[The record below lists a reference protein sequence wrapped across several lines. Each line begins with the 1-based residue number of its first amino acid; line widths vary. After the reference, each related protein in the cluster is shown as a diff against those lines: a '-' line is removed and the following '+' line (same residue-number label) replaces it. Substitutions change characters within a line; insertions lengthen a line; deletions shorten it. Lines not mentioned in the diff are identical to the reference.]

1 MLEFLDI
8 SDNLLSSPLDL
19 SPLTQLRGI
28 SLGQRNLENLTVK
41 HFLELPSSLT
51 SLEISHSHLLL
62 DIEED
67 SLGKF
72 TGLENLNIS
81 HNSRLRHLPASLC
94 SSLELLTVDLSHNDL
109 RVLRS
114 DSLPWARLTRLEVG
128 GNPLDCDCQ
137 MAWLVSLLPSI
148 HHQGATCHLPL
159 ALRGSNLTKLTQ
171 LAECQSVS
179 PWILP
184 SLLITITLLLIL
196 LSLLLV
202 LWRCNRHKAGVTDLS
217 QPSLVFP
224 DHRED
229 LGLYWDL
236 TTPHHTSHHHLY
248 WPPPPQAY
256 QVSYQQQRRGSSES
270 VLERRKDNKI
280 VYNGIY
286 THLTQSRQKSS
297 KSRNIWNSL
306 RQKRAVPDPGQETI
320 YTLADSPLHY
330 DQRDIIYLDLLKD
343 CGRH

>member
-1 MLEFLDI
+1 M
-8 SDNLLSSPLDL
+8 S
-19 SPLTQLRGI
+19 
-28 SLGQRNLENLTVK
+28 
-41 HFLELPSSLT
+41 
-51 SLEISHSHLLL
+51 SLEISQSHLLL

-81 HNSRLRHLPASLC
+81 HNSKLSHLPASLC

-114 DSLPWARLTRLEVG
+114 DSLPWARLTKLEVA
-128 GNPLDCDCQ
+128 GNPLECGCQ
-137 MAWLVSLLPSI
+137 VAWLVGLLPSI
-148 HHQGATCHLPL
+148 QHQGAVCHLPL
-159 ALRGSNLTKLTQ
+159 SLRGTNMTRLTH
-171 LAECQSVS
+171 LAECQSLS

-184 SLLITITLLLIL
+184 TLLTTITLLLLL

-202 LWRCNRHKAGVTDLS
+202 LCRCNRYKTGVTDLS

-224 DHRED
+224 DQSEE

-236 TTPHHTSHHHLY
+236 SATHHTLQQQLHQQLY
-248 WPPPPQAY
+248 WPPPAPAY
-256 QVSYQQQRRGSSES
+256 QVSYQQHRQDSCES

-280 VYNGIY
+280 IYNGIY
-286 THLTQSRQKSS
+286 TQLTQSRQKGS

-306 RQKRAVPDPGQETI
+306 RQKRAAPEPGEDTI
-320 YTLADSPLHY
+320 YTLADSPLDY
-330 DQRDIIYLDLLKD
+330 NQRDIIYLDLLKD